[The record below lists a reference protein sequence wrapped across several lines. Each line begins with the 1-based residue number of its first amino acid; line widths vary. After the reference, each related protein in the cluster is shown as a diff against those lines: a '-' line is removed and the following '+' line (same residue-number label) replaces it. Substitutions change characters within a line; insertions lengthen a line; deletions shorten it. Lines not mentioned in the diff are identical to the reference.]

1 MDPLTTA
8 NEGMLI
14 VAMFRTVRFAAQI
27 KLGKLTSNP
36 FPLALMV
43 AEEVMLATCVLK
55 VFRRLLLSIWRVWTV
70 FRLMPSRVLK
80 KVLETVTLL
89 ALDTVAGK
97 VNCERAGRAVQEIVL
112 TEVNEL
118 NRRVERTVKLF
129 KKKVPPIEP
138 MFKAVKPVRNPAF
151 STWISPVTCWI
162 PSRAR
167 SPTVLG
173 PTTMLPEKVEQ
184 PESAVASAAELTVA
198 VDCVQTAD

>member
-1 MDPLTTA
+1 MDPLITA

-14 VAMFRTVRFAAQI
+14 VAMFRSVRFAAQI
-27 KLGKLTSNP
+27 KLGKLTSNA

-70 FRLMPSRVLK
+70 FKLIPSRVLK

-97 VNCERAGRAVQEIVL
+97 VNCDRAGKAVQEIVL
-112 TEVNEL
+112 TEVKEL

-129 KKKVPPIEP
+129 NKKVPPIVP
-138 MFKAVKPVRNPAF
+138 MFRAVKPVRNPA
-151 STWISPVTCWI
+151 I
-162 PSRAR
+162 PN
-167 SPTVLG
+167 
-173 PTTMLPEKVEQ
+173 LPW
-184 PESAVASAAELTVA
+184 SLTL
-198 VDCVQTAD
+198 